1 MKRQLEASPQT
12 SKPTSPRTTR
22 KAWILVYMAALL
34 GAQNA
39 YGYLDPGSGSVV
51 MQAIVAALIGASLA
65 IKMFWQRLKAFV
77 IRLFS
82 RSPASDE

>member
-1 MKRQLEASPQT
+1 MNSPSEASPQT
-12 SKPTSPRTTR
+12 SKPASSRATR
-22 KAWILVYMAALL
+22 KAWILVLMAALL
-34 GAQNA
+34 AAQNA

-77 IRLFS
+77 VRLFS
-82 RSPASDE
+82 RSPATDE